1 MDKKFIIQIM
11 IVFITITLLF
21 VFFLFYFSKINNTN
35 QTSKVEEKQTI
46 MSKTN
51 ENIIKDIKY
60 FAKNKNGDSYIIFSD
75 YGKINLDNVD
85 LTYMINVTA
94 IVTLKNS
101 EKITIT
107 SNFANFNHKSYETE
121 FFEKVLIARNNEK
134 ITSEKLK
141 FSLEE
146 NLVLLSKDVIFNKP
160 GFNMKADK
168 VEIDL
173 ITKNSKIVMND
184 IKKKVITV
192 GESK

>member
-1 MDKKFIIQIM
+1 M